1 MKKKFIPIIG
11 TISAGK
17 STFLQGFLGSN
28 VFQTGPTV
36 TTKFVCIIK
45 NSKESK
51 FYHVIPNKKEDIE
64 FKRDGEEIADE
75 EKIKEKIKEINETL
89 SKKEANEK
97 EIFYMLEIPIKNI
110 SNDSLLEQ
118 CYFMDIPGLNE
129 AKDKYIDIIFSLLT
143 FDNIKFEIFIFDS
156 TSIRSDNI
164 VKIVKKLEE
173 KKCLTRNFYI

>member
-28 VFQTGPTV
+28 VFQTGSTV

-64 FKRDGEEIADE
+64 FIPDGEEIVDE
-75 EKIKEKIKEINETL
+75 EKIKKI
-89 SKKEANEK
+89 
-97 EIFYMLEIPIKNI
+97 
-110 SNDSLLEQ
+110 
-118 CYFMDIPGLNE
+118 LNLYQME
-129 AKDKYIDIIFSLLT
+129 
-143 FDNIKFEIFIFDS
+143 
-156 TSIRSDNI
+156 
-164 VKIVKKLEE
+164 KKLLM
-173 KKCLTRNFYI
+173 KKKSRKK